1 LSFFPPSSYAKELPA
16 PIKAVA
22 NNARSNKATPQKKR
36 VFELG
41 FVSPYVPFC
50 FIGGGVA
57 PLADDSH
64 RDSEQRHDRLRRVGV
79 DYVRNDDYRR
89 QQAGVLFG
97 QERK

>member
-41 FVSPYVPFC
+41 FIGFMSPYLPFC
-50 FIGGGVA
+50 FIDGGVA
-57 PLADDSH
+57 SLADDNR
-64 RDSEQRHDRLRRVGV
+64 RDRERRARPSQV
-79 DYVRNDDYRR
+79 DWR
-89 QQAGVLFG
+89 
-97 QERK
+97 